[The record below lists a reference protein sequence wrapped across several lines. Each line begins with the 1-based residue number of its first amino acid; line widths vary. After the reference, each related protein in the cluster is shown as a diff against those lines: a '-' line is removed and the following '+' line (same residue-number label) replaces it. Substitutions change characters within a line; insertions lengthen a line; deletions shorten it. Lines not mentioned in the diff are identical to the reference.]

1 MPNEYK
7 PLKNYAKH
15 EENPYIP
22 DVIENMQVRR
32 KRHTMSPTNKDV
44 MHYVVNR
51 ETGEVDGYSAFIRET
66 EVDEMQFVKVFT
78 RELRALWDLSKV
90 ASRVLAYVMGCMR
103 MGEGSIYFDTR
114 KCMEY
119 TGYKSERSI
128 INGVSELIE
137 HRVLARSTSI
147 NIYFINPSIIFNGNR
162 VVFVKSYVKKQRQKR
177 DNQTIDMFERQKQLE
192 APSKDRLSE
201 GQERWEEMQREAANH
216 EQPSSEADT
225 TD

>member
-7 PLKNYAKH
+7 PLKNYEKY

-22 DVIENMQVRR
+22 DVVENMQVRR
-32 KRHTMSPTNKDV
+32 KRQTMYPTNKDV

-51 ETGEVDGYSAFIRET
+51 ETGEVDGYSAFIREAV
-66 EVDEMQFVKVFT
+66 VDESQFIKVFT

-90 ASRVLAYVMGCMR
+90 ASRVLAYVMTCMR
-103 MGEGSIYFDTR
+103 MGEDGIYFNMR

-128 INGVSELIE
+128 INGISELIE
-137 HRVLARSTSI
+137 HKVLARSTSI

-162 VVFVKSYVKKQRQKR
+162 VVFARSYRKKQKEKEE
-177 DNQTIDMFERQKQLE
+177 DPNQLKLFDQPQLE
-192 APSKDRLSE
+192 ASE
-201 GQERWEEMQREAANH
+201 DEQRTGK
-216 EQPSSEADT
+216 ADT
-225 TD
+225 TS